1 MRKLTCYA
9 WGKPGDWEA
18 LCVDYDLAAQGDSFE
33 EVRSELADAVETY
46 LDYVSELPEN
56 EQRAFLSR
64 KAPLNLRLRLALAS
78 NISWMLSAAKLT
90 SDSKGLVRARF
101 VVTSTA

>member
-18 LCVDYDLAAQGDSFE
+18 ICIDYDLAAQGDSFD
-33 EVRSELADAVETY
+33 EVRGELADAVETY
-46 LDYVSELPEN
+46 LDYVSDLPEN

-64 KAPLNLRLRLALAS
+64 KAPLNLRLRLAWAS
-78 NISWMLSAAKLT
+78 KISWILSVAKLT
-90 SDSKGLVRARF
+90 SDRKGLARARF
-101 VVTSTA
+101 VVTPTA

>member
-18 LCVDYDLAAQGDSFE
+18 LCIDYDLAAQGDSFE

-46 LDYVSELPEN
+46 LDYVSDLPEK
-56 EQRAFLSR
+56 ERRVFLNR
-64 KAPLNLRLRLALAS
+64 KSPLPLRLKLLLAS
-78 NISWMLSAAKLT
+78 RASPMFSALRLS
-90 SDSKGLVRARF
+90 SDDKGVARARF
-101 VVTSTA
+101 VVTPTA